1 MSLHNNW
8 ALKTLYILTSD
19 VDALKFWQKAST
31 DEYPNP
37 PDIEIEAAL
46 LRADSKQSVTA
57 DCGLL

>member
-1 MSLHNNW
+1 MCLTIGH
-8 ALKTLYILTSD
+8 AEIFKFLQMMRMILKT
-19 VDALKFWQKAST
+19 WHKAHT
-31 DEYPNP
+31 DEYPIP